1 MEERF
6 CLVLEH
12 ATLGAMSRSNYDL
25 ETMKSVIDDAQQNH
39 YYGVVK
45 SDLEQLIKD
54 GGTIEDLK
62 DYIKGLE

>member
-1 MEERF
+1 
-6 CLVLEH
+6 
-12 ATLGAMSRSNYDL
+12 MSRSNYDL

-45 SDLEQLIKD
+45 SDLELLIKD

-62 DYIKGLE
+62 DYIKRLE